1 MGTQETDM
9 RSSLALRVSALMQQ
23 MLGQSGWLRS
33 ELRSLDKAGQGHH
46 RMRELCDQLD
56 SLDSS
61 IVWDLRDDLRDLSGR
76 SAPQAARILEW
87 LRADVEPLVDLVCR
101 LDRECPGHPLVSVAL
116 IACGDIVGRFREV
129 ENALMPIPQL
139 PHARLAVPRPFNARA
154 AEPPRLC

>member
-1 MGTQETDM
+1 M
-9 RSSLALRVSALMQQ
+9 RSFLAARISALMQQ

-33 ELRSLDKAGQGHH
+33 ELRNLDKAGQGHC

-61 IVWDLRDDLRDLSGR
+61 IVWDLRDDMRDLSGR
-76 SAPQAARILEW
+76 SAPQAARILDW

-101 LDRECPGHPLVSVAL
+101 LDRECPSHPLVSAAV
-116 IACGDIVGRFREV
+116 IACGDIVGRFREI
-129 ENALMPIPQL
+129 ESALMPIPNL
-139 PHARLAVPRPFNARA
+139 PHSSPATPRRFTVQA

>member
-1 MGTQETDM
+1 M
-9 RSSLALRVSALMQQ
+9 RSSLAARISESMQQ

-33 ELRSLDKAGQGHH
+33 ELRHLDKAGHGHC

-61 IVWDLRDDLRDLSGR
+61 IVWDLRDDMRDLSGR
-76 SAPQAARILEW
+76 SAPQAARILDW

-101 LDRECPGHPLVSVAL
+101 LDRECPSHPLVSAAV
-116 IACGDIVGRFREV
+116 IACGDIVGRFREI
-129 ENALMPIPQL
+129 ESALMPIPHL
-139 PHARLAVPRPFNARA
+139 PHSSPATPRRFTVQA

>member
-1 MGTQETDM
+1 M
-9 RSSLALRVSALMQQ
+9 RSSLAMRISALMQR

-33 ELRSLDKAGQGHH
+33 ELRNLDRAGHGHR

-61 IVWDLRDDLRDLSGR
+61 IVWDLRDELKDLKER
-76 SAPQAARILEW
+76 ATPQAERILDW

-101 LDRECPGHPLVSVAL
+101 LDRKCPGHPLVSAAM
-116 IACGDIVGRFREV
+116 IACGEIVGGFREI
-129 ENALMPIPQL
+129 EHALMPIEHS
-139 PHARLAVPRPFNARA
+139 PHAGTAAARRSAIRA

>member
-1 MGTQETDM
+1 M
-9 RSSLALRVSALMQQ
+9 RSCLATRISALMQQ

-33 ELRSLDKAGQGHH
+33 ELRNLEQAGHGHR

-76 SAPQAARILEW
+76 SVPQAARILEW

-101 LDRECPGHPLVSVAL
+101 LDRECPGHPLVSVAM
-116 IACGDIVGRFREV
+116 IACGDIVGQFREV